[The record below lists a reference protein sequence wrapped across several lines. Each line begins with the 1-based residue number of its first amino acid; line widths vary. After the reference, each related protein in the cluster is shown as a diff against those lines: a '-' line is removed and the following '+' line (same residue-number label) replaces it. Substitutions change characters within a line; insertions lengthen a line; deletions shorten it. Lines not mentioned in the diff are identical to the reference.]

1 MKNTWLGMLAVAVGV
16 GLGAQPADP
25 TVLTAAPFTIIFQPA
40 YPVFLCSALPAPG
53 TVVSKITT
61 IGGHNTTVTLALS
74 GDTTDFVLSSTTTT
88 ATVPANLVVAPG
100 GISSSECP
108 GGAVDSVTIT
118 ATQP

>member
-61 IGGHNTTVTLALS
+61 IGGKNTAVTLALS
-74 GDTTDFVLSSTTTT
+74 GDTTDFALSAT
-88 ATVPANLVVAPG
+88 TVPANLVVAPG
-100 GISSSECP
+100 GISSSQCP
-108 GGAVDSVTIT
+108 AGATDSITIT
-118 ATQP
+118 ATQS